1 MIWKSSD
8 SSIVSVDQE
17 GKIKGIN
24 PGKAIITDTSE
35 NGMTASCLICVE
47 DQVTIK
53 TEIDSQ
59 KLKLTSQSQKANQVM
74 TSDESYDKYSILILL
89 CMVVIIFMNLKK
101 CNKDS

>member
-1 MIWKSSD
+1 
-8 SSIVSVDQE
+8 
-17 GKIKGIN
+17 
-24 PGKAIITDTSE
+24 
-35 NGMTASCLICVE
+35 MTASCLICVE

-53 TEIDSQ
+53 TETDSQ

-74 TSDESYDKYSILILL
+74 TSDESYDKYSILILS